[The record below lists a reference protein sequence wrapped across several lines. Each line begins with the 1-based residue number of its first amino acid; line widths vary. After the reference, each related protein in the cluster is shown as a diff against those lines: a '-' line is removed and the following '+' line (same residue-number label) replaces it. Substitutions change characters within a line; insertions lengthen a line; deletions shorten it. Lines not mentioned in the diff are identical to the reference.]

1 MFSTLKRAIHKYY
14 PFAKK
19 RLGFNRPVKLF
30 LQRDLKN
37 ANNFLGKTAHY
48 DPKREIIVLYISNRH
63 PKDILRSFSHE
74 LVHHAQNCR
83 GEFNKQLMGDTNIG
97 YAQEN
102 PHLRSMESEAYEKGN
117 MCFRDWEDTLKME
130 NLSMNE
136 NKLRE
141 QIRGLINKS
150 TSDSKKENINT
161 EKVEEKA
168 QPEPEKPADNDN
180 WYWGSIYKTLKS
192 KWTK

>member
-1 MFSTLKRAIHKYY
+1 
-14 PFAKK
+14 
-19 RLGFNRPVKLF
+19 
-30 LQRDLKN
+30 
-37 ANNFLGKTAHY
+37 
-48 DPKREIIVLYISNRH
+48 
-63 PKDILRSFSHE
+63 
-74 LVHHAQNCR
+74 
-83 GEFNKQLMGDTNIG
+83 
-97 YAQEN
+97 
-102 PHLRSMESEAYEKGN
+102 
-117 MCFRDWEDTLKME
+117 
-130 NLSMNE
+130 MNE